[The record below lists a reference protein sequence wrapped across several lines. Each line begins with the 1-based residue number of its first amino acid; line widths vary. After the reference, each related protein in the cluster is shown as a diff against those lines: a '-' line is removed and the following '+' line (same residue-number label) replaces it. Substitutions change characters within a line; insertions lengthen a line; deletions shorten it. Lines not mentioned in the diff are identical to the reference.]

1 MATKYNY
8 SDILQSMY
16 GNGNV
21 RLAKRIRSA
30 TLDASLCKTYT
41 KSDDAISFAKNG
53 NVNDLY
59 FIAPIAWTSV
69 LDSIKIKFSVAT
81 GAAEDLAF
89 DLVSFGATGVPS
101 DKSEEAHVGN
111 LTELK
116 TLVTN
121 FTPTASTAAFSAFE
135 LLPGKAAGKTLYE
148 LTVASDDEKTAF
160 KNFEKTANGF
170 LALKLKTKTT
180 KMAIEPTIYVE
191 ITYAKGAPS
200 GMPLSA
206 IGV

>member
-8 SDILQSMY
+8 SDILQNMY
-16 GNGNV
+16 GDGNV
-21 RLAKRIRSA
+21 RLAKRVRSA

-41 KSDDAISFAKNG
+41 KSDDGVVFAKG
-53 NVNDLY
+53 GTVNDLY
-59 FIAPIAWTSV
+59 LIAPIAWTSV
-69 LDSIKIKFSVAT
+69 LDSIKIKFSEAT
-81 GAAEDLAF
+81 GASEDLAF

-116 TLVTN
+116 TLVTD
-121 FTPTASTAAFSAFE
+121 FKPTASAAAFSVFE

-148 LTVASDDEKTAF
+148 LTVTSDNEKTSF
-160 KNFEKTANGF
+160 KDFEKTANGF
-170 LALKLKTKTT
+170 LALKLKEKTT
-180 KMAIEPTIYVE
+180 KMANDPTIYVE

>member
-16 GNGNV
+16 GNGDV

-41 KSDDAISFAKNG
+41 KSDDDVVFVRTG
-53 NVNDLY
+53 NANDLY

-69 LDSIKIKFSVAT
+69 LDSIKIRFSQAT
-81 GAAEDLAF
+81 GASEDLAF

-121 FTPTASTAAFSAFE
+121 FIPTSSAAAFSAFE
-135 LLPGKAAGKTLYE
+135 LLPGSAAGKTFYE
-148 LTVASDDEKTAF
+148 LTVTSESAKTAF

-170 LALKLKTKTT
+170 LALKLKTQST
-180 KMAIEPTIYVE
+180 KMASDATIYAE

>member
-1 MATKYNY
+1 MATQYNY
-8 SDILQSMY
+8 SDILQNMY
-16 GNGNV
+16 GNGDV

-41 KSDDAISFAKNG
+41 KSDDDVEFVKAG

-59 FIAPIAWTSV
+59 FIAPMAWTSV
-69 LDSIKIKFSVAT
+69 LDSIKIRFSKAT
-81 GAAEDLAF
+81 GSSEDLAF

-101 DKSEEAHVGN
+101 DKSKEAHIGN

-116 TLVTN
+116 TLVTD
-121 FTPTASTAAFSAFE
+121 FTPTSNAAAFTAFE
-135 LLPGKAAGKTLYE
+135 LLPGNAAGKTLYE
-148 LTVASDDEKTAF
+148 LTVISDSEKTAF
-160 KNFEKTANGF
+160 KSFEKTANGF
-170 LALKLKTKTT
+170 LALKSKTKST
-180 KMAIEPTIYVE
+180 KMTGDATIYAE